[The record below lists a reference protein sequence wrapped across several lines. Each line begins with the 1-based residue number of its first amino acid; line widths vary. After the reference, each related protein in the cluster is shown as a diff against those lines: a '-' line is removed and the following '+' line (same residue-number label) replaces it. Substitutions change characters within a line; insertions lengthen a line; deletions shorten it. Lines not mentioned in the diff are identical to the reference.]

1 MVARKAAEAVRWL
14 WTRTDLPLSL
24 PLFAV
29 VFLQAG
35 GGANVDL
42 GPLQTLLSSLT
53 CTLRRFGPY
62 LALLFV
68 AVGAALIIASSGRG
82 VSYIAY
88 GLFGLGVLAAVPNAM
103 SGIASLFGLQVQ
115 ANCG

>member
-1 MVARKAAEAVRWL
+1 MVTRKAARAVRWL
-14 WTRTDLPLSL
+14 WTRTDLPFSL

-42 GPLQTLLSSLT
+42 GPLQTLLASLT
-53 CTLRRFGPY
+53 CSLRRFGPY

-103 SGIASLFGLQVQ
+103 NGIAGLFGLQVQ
-115 ANCG
+115 ANCQ

>member
-1 MVARKAAEAVRWL
+1 MVTRKAARAVRWL
-14 WTRTDLPLSL
+14 WTRTDLPFSL

-35 GGANVDL
+35 GGANVNL
-42 GPLQTLLSSLT
+42 EPLQNLLASLT
-53 CTLRRFGPY
+53 CSLRRFGPY

-103 SGIASLFGLQVQ
+103 NGIAGLFGLQVQ
-115 ANCG
+115 ANCQ

>member
-1 MVARKAAEAVRWL
+1 MWE
-14 WTRTDLPLSL
+14 RTDLPYAL
-24 PLFAV
+24 PLIPMAV

-35 GGANVDL
+35 GGGSVDL
-42 GPLQTLLSSLT
+42 GPLQTLLAQLT

-115 ANCG
+115 HNCS

>member
-1 MVARKAAEAVRWL
+1 MVARRAAEAVRWL

-42 GPLQTLLSSLT
+42 GPLQTLLASLT

-103 SGIASLFGLQVQ
+103 SGIAGLFGLQVQ

>member
-14 WTRTDLPLSL
+14 CTRTDLPLSL

-42 GPLQTLLSSLT
+42 GPLQTLLASLT

-103 SGIASLFGLQVQ
+103 VGIAGLFGLQVQ
-115 ANCG
+115 ADCR